1 MLDPITIVKTVGV
14 IGIFLMIFTET
25 GLFFGFFLP
34 GDTLL
39 FTAGIFAAQGF
50 MSLPFLII
58 ISSVAAIL
66 GDTTGYM
73 TGKHMGRKLFE
84 RDAGFFFKKKRLK
97 DAEDFYEKHGKYT
110 IIMARFIPMIR
121 TFGPIVAGIGKM
133 HYKTFISY
141 NIIGGIF
148 WTTLMLSLGYFLGT
162 VIPNPDTYILPV
174 IFLIVVISFMPLI
187 FKLLGTM
194 FKRNKL

>member
-1 MLDPITIVKTVGV
+1 MLDPITIIKTVGV
-14 IGIFLMIFTET
+14 IGVFLIIFTET

-39 FTAGIFAAQGF
+39 FTAGIFASQGF

-110 IIMARFIPMIR
+110 IIIARFIPMIR

-133 HYKTFISY
+133 RYKTFITY

-162 VIPNPDTYILPV
+162 IIPNPDKYILPV

-187 FKLLGTM
+187 FKILTST
-194 FKRNKL
+194 FKRNKH